1 MNTTIRTRKV
11 NILLKSVN
19 DLNEQELQLVYNA
32 ILEKM
37 NKKANA
43 IAALQRIKGIGKGVW
58 NMDAQDYI
66 NELRDNDRF

>member
-11 NILLKSVN
+11 NTLLKSVN

-37 NKKANA
+37 NKKTQV
-43 IAALQRIKGIGKGVW
+43 IAALTRFKGKGEGVW
-58 NMDAQDYI
+58 NMDAQNYI
-66 NELRDNDRF
+66 DEMRANDRF